1 MGGAQSRLG
10 PGPSQEQAQWA
21 AGFGEEA
28 SSQFVALVKLVNG
41 SRITVS
47 FCGSPSAPPH
57 VGLASAL
64 LWKPFSP
71 NALRAGERIKPLPS
85 RVVDG
90 MRWCVGIFL

>member
-57 VGLASAL
+57 LGLASA
-64 LWKPFSP
+64 PSP
-71 NALRAGERIKPLPS
+71 NALCAGERIKPLPS

-90 MRWCVGIFL
+90 MRSCVGIFL